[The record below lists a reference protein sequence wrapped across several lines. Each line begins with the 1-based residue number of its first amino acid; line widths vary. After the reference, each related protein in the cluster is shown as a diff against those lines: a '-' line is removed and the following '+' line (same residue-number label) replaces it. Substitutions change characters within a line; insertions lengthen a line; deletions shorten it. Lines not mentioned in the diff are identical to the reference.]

1 MIISGKPSRPY
12 STEKREAKAAETRT
26 RLIAAALDVLRQSGG
41 QALSLDA
48 VARAVGVTRL
58 TVYNQFGSRN
68 GLLEA
73 AFDAV
78 AEQGNLAG
86 LAKAMAMPEPRAA
99 LAWVVRTF
107 CDFWMSNEG
116 LGGIFAAA
124 AMDAELS
131 KALAARNERRR
142 ALLGILVDRQGIA
155 EGQAKAD
162 IVDLLFTLTS
172 FATFTTLR
180 GEQRDGEAVC
190 ALLLP
195 LCDQIFS
202 GEPRSISPA
211 AT

>member
-1 MIISGKPSRPY
+1 MSSERGN
-12 STEKREAKAAETRT
+12 
-26 RLIAAALDVLRQSGG
+26 QS
-41 QALSLDA
+41 APRSWPDNP
-48 VARAVGVTRL
+48 VPNV
-58 TVYNQFGSRN
+58 RN
-68 GLLEA
+68 GH
-73 AFDAV
+73 
-78 AEQGNLAG
+78 
-86 LAKAMAMPEPRAA
+86 P
-99 LAWVVRTF
+99 
-107 CDFWMSNEG
+107 
-116 LGGIFAAA
+116 AA

-131 KALAARNERRR
+131 EALAARNERRR
-142 ALLGILVDRQGIA
+142 ALLGVLVDRQGIA

-202 GEPRSISPA
+202 GEPKSISPA

>member
-1 MIISGKPSRPY
+1 MNISGKPSRPY
-12 STEKREAKAAETRT
+12 STEKREAKAAETRA
-26 RLIAAALDVLRQSGG
+26 RLVAAALDILRQSGG
-41 QALSLDA
+41 QALSLDS

-78 AEQGNLAG
+78 AQHGNLTGIAR
-86 LAKAMAMPEPRAA
+86 AMAIPEPRAA
-99 LAWVVRTF
+99 LAGVVRTF
-107 CDFWMSNEG
+107 CDFWMSDEG

-131 KALAARNERRR
+131 EALAARNERRR
-142 ALLGILVDRQGIA
+142 ALLGVLVDRQGIA